1 MEFIIVLFFV
11 FALFV
16 FIFGM
21 AITKKERQASEQP
34 QNKDLFARASKA
46 AKGFKIATIISESL
60 PLILLI
66 PFLFD
71 EPTHSTG
78 DDLLRFFIFLSI
90 IILFLSWT
98 CFLSYNY
105 LFFTSSDTR
114 AFYILLTPFIPIF
127 IIGTLI
133 ILVGGGFIGI
143 FLMLPYIIILAVMA
157 NFLNI
162 KRKRFYKAIADSEC
176 ELIQEQSES

>member
-1 MEFIIVLFFV
+1 MEFIIIIFFV

-16 FIFGM
+16 FIFGI
-21 AITKKERQASEQP
+21 AITKKERQASELQ
-34 QNKDLFARASKA
+34 QNKDLFARACKA

-105 LFFTSSDTR
+105 LFFTSSDTK

-127 IIGTLI
+127 IIGSFI

-143 FLMLPYIIILAVMA
+143 LLMLPYVIILAVMA
-157 NFLNI
+157 KILSK
-162 KRKRFYKAIADSEC
+162 KRKRFYAKQNNS
-176 ELIQEQSES
+176 

>member
-1 MEFIIVLFFV
+1 MEFLIVVFFI
-11 FALFV
+11 FALS
-16 FIFGM
+16 ILPFGR

-34 QNKDLFARASKA
+34 QNKDLFARACKA

-105 LFFTSSDTR
+105 LFFTSSDTK

-127 IIGTLI
+127 IIGSFI
-133 ILVGGGFIGI
+133 ITYGSISKI
-143 FLMLPYIIILAVMA
+143 PINPPPTNIIKEPMMKMGMNGVSRI
-157 NFLNI
+157 
-162 KRKRFYKAIADSEC
+162 
-176 ELIQEQSES
+176 

>member
-1 MEFIIVLFFV
+1 MEIIIIALLFF
-11 FALFV
+11 FAMS
-16 FIFGM
+16 IITFGL
-21 AITKKERQASEQP
+21 AWLITKKERQTFKLEQN
-34 QNKDLFARASKA
+34 QNLLVQFQKA

-105 LFFTSSDTR
+105 LFFTSSDTK

-127 IIGTLI
+127 IIGSFI
-133 ILVGGGFIGI
+133 ILVGGGFLGI
-143 FLMLPYIIILAVMA
+143 VLMLPYVIILAVMA
-157 NFLNI
+157 KILYS
-162 KRKRFYKAIADSEC
+162 KRQQFNAKRNN
-176 ELIQEQSES
+176 Q

>member
-78 DDLLRFFIFLSI
+78 DDLLVFFIFLSI
-90 IILFLSWT
+90 VILILSGT
-98 CFLSYNY
+98 CIFSYNY
-105 LFFTSSDTR
+105 LFFTSSDTK

-127 IIGTLI
+127 IIGALI

-143 FLMLPYIIILAVMA
+143 FLMLPYVITLAVMA
-157 NFLNI
+157 KILYS
-162 KRKRFYKAIADSEC
+162 KRQQFNAKQDNS
-176 ELIQEQSES
+176 

>member
-1 MEFIIVLFFV
+1 MEFLIVVFFI
-11 FALFV
+11 FALS
-16 FIFGM
+16 ILPFGR

-34 QNKDLFARASKA
+34 QNKDLFARACKA

-105 LFFTSSDTR
+105 LFFTSNDMK

-127 IIGTLI
+127 IIGSFI
-133 ILVGGGFIGI
+133 ILVGGGFLGI
-143 FLMLPYIIILAVMA
+143 VLMLPYVIILAVMA
-157 NFLNI
+157 KILSK
-162 KRKRFYKAIADSEC
+162 KRKRFYAKQNNS
-176 ELIQEQSES
+176 

>member
-1 MEFIIVLFFV
+1 MEFLIVVFFI
-11 FALFV
+11 FALS
-16 FIFGM
+16 ILPFGR

-34 QNKDLFARASKA
+34 QNKDLFARACKA

-105 LFFTSSDTR
+105 LFFTSSDTK

-127 IIGTLI
+127 IIGSFI

-143 FLMLPYIIILAVMA
+143 LLMLPYVIILAVMA
-157 NFLNI
+157 KILSK
-162 KRKRFYKAIADSEC
+162 KRKRFYAKQNNS
-176 ELIQEQSES
+176 